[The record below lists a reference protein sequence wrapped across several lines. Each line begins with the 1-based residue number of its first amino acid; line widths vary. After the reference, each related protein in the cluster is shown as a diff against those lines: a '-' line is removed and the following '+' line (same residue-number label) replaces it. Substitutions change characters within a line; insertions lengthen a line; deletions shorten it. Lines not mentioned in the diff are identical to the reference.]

1 MYFSRKLRSPALG
14 TEGILGILSIS
25 AFMFL
30 MILSFKLAMG
40 FGALICFI
48 AAFVTLI
55 ILIRTKN
62 MYFLALLMGQI
73 FATTMMSMV
82 AILNIEAYK
91 YAILPIAGLMGISFT
106 LAIIFT
112 FQRKLKWRSRE
123 MLELAAQPVQERTN
137 GLTQRPL
144 PAGHLEYSP
153 EEISK
158 FSSFVRRT
166 LIAIPL
172 KEESRT
178 IFILN
183 VPLGRL
189 LTFNNRYD
197 DRTWVAFGKDGDVTV
212 SISQQDYFMYRDLLA
227 FDQLCQSLGDLF
239 IEFATLYFNG
249 QEQQIMYRLNA
260 LNLNIITEG

>member
-1 MYFSRKLRSPALG
+1 MYFSRKLRPPALG
-14 TEGILGILSIS
+14 TEGILGILAIS
-25 AFMFL
+25 SFFFL
-30 MILSFKLAMG
+30 MILSPKLALG

-48 AAFVTLI
+48 AAFVTFI
-55 ILIRTKN
+55 GLIRTKN
-62 MYFLALLMGQI
+62 MYFLALLLGQI
-73 FATTMMSMV
+73 FASTMMAM
-82 AILNIEAYK
+82 ATMTDIEKYK
-91 YAILPIAGLMGISFT
+91 YLILPVAGLMGISFT

-123 MLELAAQPVQERTN
+123 MLELAAQPVQESTN

-144 PAGHLEYSP
+144 PAGKIEYSP
-153 EEISK
+153 EEISE
-158 FSSFVRRT
+158 FSAFVKRK
-166 LIAIPL
+166 LIATPL
-172 KEESRT
+172 KEESKT

-183 VPLGRL
+183 IPLGRL

-197 DRTWVAFGKDGDVTV
+197 DRTWVAFGRDGEITV
-212 SISQQDYFMYRDLLA
+212 SIAQQDYFMYRDHLA

-249 QEQQIMYRLNA
+249 HEQQIIYRLNA